1 MEKSNDDKN
10 IMLKSLIEFIGIV
23 AIIILVA
30 LFFNLFNLRLDLT
43 EDKRYTLSKPTKKI
57 LSEIENDIF
66 IQVFLDGDIPI
77 PLKRLKRSVQESL
90 DEFRIASRRKID
102 YEFINPSETKNA
114 EQREMQ
120 YQYLINKGLTPIS
133 IRANDAEGGSSMKII
148 FPGMILNSNGI
159 EISVNFLSNNPAIS
173 HEQNIL
179 HSQEGF
185 EYNLI
190 QAIQTISSDTIYKV
204 AFIEGHG
211 ELTEIQTADITLSLA
226 NFFTVDRG
234 VIGGKLGVLDDYA
247 AIIIAGPEDEYD
259 EADKLVIDQYI
270 MQGGKVLWLCETV
283 EVSADS
289 LAATGTTV
297 GLYRPVNLE
306 DMLFR
311 YGARINPMIVQDIEC
326 QLISLVVMVGGA
338 RQQVVPAPWVYN
350 PLLIPANDHPITR
363 NLNRVKG
370 EFANYIDTVG
380 LDGAI
385 HKKTLLHTSQFTKTV
400 SPPVIIRL
408 REAEEMPNEREFN
421 KSHLPVAVLLEGK
434 FQSAFNNRPAAS
446 ISGNSEFNFL
456 NESAN
461 TRMIVVADADII
473 KNEVRRTGYNEMP
486 LPLGV
491 DNITGETYGNKDFI
505 LNCINWLVD
514 DKGIMELRSREL
526 KLRLLNSAKVRNE
539 KTKWQIINVIVP
551 LILLLLP
558 GLAYGYLRNRKYAKG

>member
-1 MEKSNDDKN
+1 MEKTDDNKN
-10 IMLKSLIEFIGIV
+10 ARLKNWIEYLTIV
-23 AIIILVA
+23 AVIILVA
-30 LFFNLFNLRLDLT
+30 MFLSLFNLRLDLT
-43 EDKRYTLSKPTKKI
+43 EDKRYTLSEPTKKI

-77 PLKRLKRSVQESL
+77 PMKRLKRSVQDAL

-102 YEFINPSETKNA
+102 YEFINPSETDNI

-120 YQYLINKGLTPIS
+120 HQYLINKGLNPIM

-159 EISVNFLSNNPAIS
+159 EMSVNFLSNNQSIT

-179 HSQEGF
+179 HSQEGL

-190 QAIQTISSDTIYKV
+190 QAIQTIAADTVYKV
-204 AFIEGHG
+204 AFIEGNG
-211 ELTEIQTADITLSLA
+211 EFSEIQTADITLSLA

-234 VIGGKLGVLDDYA
+234 RIGGKLGILDGYS
-247 AIIIAGPEDEYD
+247 AIIIAGPEEEYN

-270 MQGGKVLWLCETV
+270 MQGGKVLWLVETV
-283 EVSADS
+283 AVNADS
-289 LAATGTTV
+289 LAGGSTV
-297 GLYRPVNLE
+297 ALYRPVNLE

-311 YGARINPMIVQDIEC
+311 YGARINPLIVQDMEC
-326 QLISLVVMVGGA
+326 QLISLVVMSEDGV

-350 PLLIPANDHPITR
+350 PLLIPVNDHPITR

-370 EFANYIDTVG
+370 EFVNYIDTVG

-408 REAEEMPNEREFN
+408 IEAKELPNEREFN
-421 KSHLPVAVLLEGK
+421 RSHLPVAVLLEGK
-434 FQSAFNNRPAAS
+434 FQSAFTNRPAAR
-446 ISGNSEFNFL
+446 ISGNDEFNFL
-456 NESAN
+456 RESVN

-473 KNEVRRTGYNEMP
+473 RNEVRYTGNQEIP
-486 LPLGV
+486 LPMGV
-491 DNITGETYGNKDFI
+491 DRLTGEVFGNRDFI
-505 LNCINWLVD
+505 LNCINWMVD

-539 KTKWQIINVIVP
+539 KVKWQVINTVVP
-551 LILLLLP
+551 LILLLFA
-558 GLAYGYLRNRKYAKG
+558 GLLYGYLRKRKYTKS